1 MSKKRVKHHNKKS
14 GYGTKFEQMVKEY
27 HEAKAL
33 LESMSK
39 GSEEYSQQEKH
50 CNALFASA
58 ERFFKQNQ

>member
-1 MSKKRVKHHNKKS
+1 
-14 GYGTKFEQMVKEY
+14 MVKDY